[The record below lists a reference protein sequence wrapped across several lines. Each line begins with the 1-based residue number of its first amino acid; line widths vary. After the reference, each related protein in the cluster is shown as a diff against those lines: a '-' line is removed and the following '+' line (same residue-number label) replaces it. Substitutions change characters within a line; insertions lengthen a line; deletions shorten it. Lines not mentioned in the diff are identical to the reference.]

1 MPVNAGNA
9 QVLAMRGV
17 AELESVERVPAA
29 EMHRERARGH
39 RHGFQCLV
47 GLAVASLA
55 RQHSGDV
62 LLHRH
67 ERGDEQMTFVGA
79 DLYGEIG
86 TQRRLA
92 SGVHLIGAANTK
104 LGSSRLI
111 ALNLKRRPC
120 CVQRQRR
127 KNCRFAR
134 CTLSKLCLARVSTDS
149 QFPWRVQIP
158 EADTNRV
165 RKSSR
170 CGCFASSRTSIA
182 YTPQQE

>member
-47 GLAVASLA
+47 GLEVASLA

-79 DLYGEIG
+79 DLYGEIAS
-86 TQRRLA
+86 QRRLA
-92 SGVHLIGAANTK
+92 SGVHLTSAADTK
-104 LGSSRLI
+104 LGSGRLI
-111 ALNLKRRPC
+111 ALNLKRGPC

-127 KNCRFAR
+127 ESRRFAR
-134 CTLSKLCLARVSTDS
+134 CTLSKLCLARVSADA
-149 QFPWRVQIP
+149 QLAWRMQVP
-158 EADTNRV
+158 ETYAHGL
-165 RKSSR
+165 RKSAR
-170 CGCFASSRTSIA
+170 CGCFARSRTSIA
-182 YTPQQE
+182 CAPQQE

>member
-29 EMHRERARGH
+29 EMHGEGARGH
-39 RHGFQCLV
+39 SHRLQCFV
-47 GLAVASLA
+47 GLEVASLA

-62 LLHRH
+62 FLHRH
-67 ERGDEQMTFVGA
+67 ERGDEQMTIVGA
-79 DLYGEIG
+79 NLDGEIAS
-86 TQRRLA
+86 QRRLA

-111 ALNLKRRPC
+111 AINLKLGPC

-127 KNCRFAR
+127 ESRRFAR

-149 QFPWRVQIP
+149 QFPWRMQIP

>member
-29 EMHRERARGH
+29 EMHGERARGH
-39 RHGFQCLV
+39 SHGLQCLV
-47 GLAVASLA
+47 GLEVARLA

-67 ERGDEQMTFVGA
+67 ERGDEQMTVVGA
-79 DLYGEIG
+79 DLYGEVG
-86 TQRRLA
+86 MQRRLA

-104 LGSSRLI
+104 LGSGRLI
-111 ALNLKRRPC
+111 ALNLKRGPC
-120 CVQRQRR
+120 CVQRQRCESR
-127 KNCRFAR
+127 RFAR
-134 CTLSKLCLARVSTDS
+134 RTVSKLCLASVSADA
-149 QFPWRVQIP
+149 QLARRMQIP
-158 EADTNRV
+158 EADANRV

-182 YTPQQE
+182 CAPQQE